1 MKIVDK
7 VKSNQKLMRF
17 IETTQNRITDS
28 EMGTTSVVVAY
39 YLLLSLFPLMIA
51 LGNLLPYLSIDP
63 NTVLSYVQELIPSQI
78 YDFIGPAIENLLT
91 TSSGGL
97 LSISALAALW
107 SASQS
112 INALQIAMNK
122 AFGVDQRSNFIVV
135 RAVSFVIILL
145 FMIAIVGVTMVFGLG
160 KTILDF
166 LQPIFKFQDN
176 LIDTFQTVKWP
187 VTIVALL
194 FIMMLIYW
202 LVPNAKVK
210 LRSTLPG
217 AIFATIGWMLLS
229 QVFGLYARYFA
240 AKIIGYQIIGS
251 FIVLMI
257 WLNLAA
263 TIIILGGIINAV
275 VEEYVSGQE
284 IKERTDPV
292 QRISSKIEDTFTNK
306 EK

>member
-160 KTILDF
+160 KIILDF

-210 LRSTLPG
+210 LRSTLLIRPLLCCENHWLSNYWK
-217 AIFATIGWMLLS
+217 FYCFNDLVESCCDDYYLGWNHQRS
-229 QVFGLYARYFA
+229 GRRVCVGTRDQRTNRSCSADFFENRRY
-240 AKIIGYQIIGS
+240 IYQ
-251 FIVLMI
+251 
-257 WLNLAA
+257 
-263 TIIILGGIINAV
+263 
-275 VEEYVSGQE
+275 
-284 IKERTDPV
+284 
-292 QRISSKIEDTFTNK
+292 
-306 EK
+306 

>member
-78 YDFIGPAIENLLT
+78 YDGPAIENLLT

-160 KTILDF
+160 KIILDF

>member
-63 NTVLSYVQELIPSQI
+63 NTVLSYVQELIPNQI

-160 KTILDF
+160 KIILDF
-166 LQPIFKFQDN
+166 FQPIFKFQDN

>member
-1 MKIVDK
+1 
-7 VKSNQKLMRF
+7 
-17 IETTQNRITDS
+17 
-28 EMGTTSVVVAY
+28 
-39 YLLLSLFPLMIA
+39 
-51 LGNLLPYLSIDP
+51 
-63 NTVLSYVQELIPSQI
+63 
-78 YDFIGPAIENLLT
+78 
-91 TSSGGL
+91 
-97 LSISALAALW
+97 
-107 SASQS
+107 
-112 INALQIAMNK
+112 
-122 AFGVDQRSNFIVV
+122 
-135 RAVSFVIILL
+135 
-145 FMIAIVGVTMVFGLG
+145 MIAIVGVTMVFGLG
-160 KTILDF
+160 KIILDF

-217 AIFATIGWMLLS
+217 AIFATIGWML
-229 QVFGLYARYFA
+229 
-240 AKIIGYQIIGS
+240 
-251 FIVLMI
+251 I

>member
-160 KTILDF
+160 KIILDF
-166 LQPIFKFQDN
+166 LQPIF
-176 LIDTFQTVKWP
+176 
-187 VTIVALL
+187 
-194 FIMMLIYW
+194 
-202 LVPNAKVK
+202 
-210 LRSTLPG
+210 
-217 AIFATIGWMLLS
+217 
-229 QVFGLYARYFA
+229 
-240 AKIIGYQIIGS
+240 
-251 FIVLMI
+251 
-257 WLNLAA
+257 
-263 TIIILGGIINAV
+263 
-275 VEEYVSGQE
+275 
-284 IKERTDPV
+284 
-292 QRISSKIEDTFTNK
+292 
-306 EK
+306 

>member
-1 MKIVDK
+1 MKWIDK
-7 VKSNQKLMRF
+7 AKSNQKLMRF
-17 IETTQNRITDS
+17 IETTQTRITES

-39 YLLLSLFPLMIA
+39 YLLLSLFPLLIA
-51 LGNLLPYLSIDP
+51 IGNLLPFLSIVP
-63 NTVLSYVQELIPSQI
+63 SNVLPYVQELIPGQV
-78 YDFIGPAIENLLT
+78 YEFIGPAIENLLT
-91 TSSGGL
+91 SGSGGL

-145 FMIAIVGVTMVFGLG
+145 FMIAIVGVTMVIGLG
-160 KTILDF
+160 KIILDF
-166 LQPIFKFQDN
+166 LQPIFHIQDD
-176 LIDTFQTVKWP
+176 LIATFQTVKWP
-187 VTIVALL
+187 LTIIALL
-194 FIMMLIYW
+194 FILMLIYW

-217 AIFATIGWMLLS
+217 AVFATAGWMLLS
-229 QVFGLYARYFA
+229 QVFGLYARFFA
-240 AKIIGYQIIGS
+240 ARISGYQIIGS

-275 VEEYVSGQE
+275 VEEYLSGQE
-284 IKERTDPV
+284 IKERKDPV
-292 QRISSKIEDTFTNK
+292 ERISSKLEDTFSNK

>member
-63 NTVLSYVQELIPSQI
+63 NTVLSYVQELIPNQI

-160 KTILDF
+160 KIIPDF
-166 LQPIFKFQDN
+166 LQAIFKFQDN

>member
-17 IETTQNRITDS
+17 IETTQNRITYS

-160 KTILDF
+160 KIIPDF

>member
-1 MKIVDK
+1 MASHDRCFAVYHDADLLVSAECKG
-7 VKSNQKLMRF
+7 Q
-17 IETTQNRITDS
+17 
-28 EMGTTSVVVAY
+28 VA
-39 YLLLSLFPLMIA
+39 F
-51 LGNLLPYLSIDP
+51 
-63 NTVLSYVQELIPSQI
+63 
-78 YDFIGPAIENLLT
+78 DFA
-91 TSSGGL
+91 
-97 LSISALAALW
+97 
-107 SASQS
+107 
-112 INALQIAMNK
+112 
-122 AFGVDQRSNFIVV
+122 R
-135 RAVSFVIILL
+135 
-145 FMIAIVGVTMVFGLG
+145 
-160 KTILDF
+160 
-166 LQPIFKFQDN
+166 
-176 LIDTFQTVKWP
+176 
-187 VTIVALL
+187 
-194 FIMMLIYW
+194 
-202 LVPNAKVK
+202 
-210 LRSTLPG
+210 